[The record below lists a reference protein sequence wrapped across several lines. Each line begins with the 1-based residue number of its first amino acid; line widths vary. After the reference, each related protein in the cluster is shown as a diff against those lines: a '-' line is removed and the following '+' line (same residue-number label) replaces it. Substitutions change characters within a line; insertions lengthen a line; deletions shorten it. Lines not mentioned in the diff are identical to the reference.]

1 MKMTE
6 LLLMKGRI
14 RWGKRPCGAKLS
26 RLSYQYPYGLWSKV
40 LLKQTYQSEG
50 LLISRHFKEA
60 HLLEAFY
67 HEFKQF
73 VQFSVN
79 WADFM
84 CSCSS
89 SYRERAECYPIV
101 CLQDKV

>member
-6 LLLMKGRI
+6 LLLMKGGM
-14 RWGKRPCGAKLS
+14 RWGKRLCRAKLS

-50 LLISRHFKEA
+50 LLLADTSKKHICLKLFIMNVNN
-60 HLLEAFY
+60 L
-67 HEFKQF
+67 
-73 VQFSVN
+73 FSVN

-84 CSCSS
+84 FSCSS
-89 SYRERAECYPIV
+89 SYRES
-101 CLQDKV
+101 